1 MTSNAGCKV
10 NGNIWHGNLT
20 DKWVGEGEGSSAF
33 PHAEGAGLAEN
44 CLHKWK
50 QHNSCGIFFFV
61 KKIGSYFQNIRLL
74 IEPTEQQLCK
84 NTSSKFLS
92 HSCSQCEPVFQFFY
106 SKCMLFSKCMLLFHL
121 FKMQCFTVLD
131 GCWFLRTFM
140 PPKTVVHT
148 CMVPKKACSLS
159 ANQVSAISSQQ
170 GPIRAENLI

>member
-20 DKWVGEGEGSSAF
+20 DKWVGEGSSAF

-44 CLHKWK
+44 CLLKWK
-50 QHNSCGIFFFV
+50 QHNSCGFVFFC
-61 KKIGSYFQNIRLL
+61 KKFGSYFQNIRLL

-92 HSCSQCEPVFQFFY
+92 QSCSQGEPVFQLFY
-106 SKCMLFSKCMLLFHL
+106 SKCMLLFHL

-148 CMVPKKACSLS
+148 CMVPKKARSLF

-170 GPIRAENLI
+170 GPIRAENLM